1 MSRFP
6 SFQSFQSSSANLLNN
21 RNTSRYFNNINEK
34 SVYKKYTNTKSN
46 SNKCTKNS
54 NCTNKNKLTKSK
66 AKLGLQTL
74 SYGYRKK
81 IKNSLTNMIGLIKG
95 TITKK
100 EIVEIANALDIL
112 NKVYNDSMCES
123 GITMDTESKNN
134 TYSRSRLNNRKYKS
148 IDIYSYLIKQMK
160 DKLPTI
166 PTETLSLFIN
176 NIKNSNKTSTN
187 SKSKTDSDYEYL
199 MNNNNFKSVFKSVLE
214 KIPVC
219 KTS

>member
-1 MSRFP
+1 
-6 SFQSFQSSSANLLNN
+6 
-21 RNTSRYFNNINEK
+21 
-34 SVYKKYTNTKSN
+34 
-46 SNKCTKNS
+46 
-54 NCTNKNKLTKSK
+54 
-66 AKLGLQTL
+66 
-74 SYGYRKK
+74 
-81 IKNSLTNMIGLIKG
+81 
-95 TITKK
+95 
-100 EIVEIANALDIL
+100 
-112 NKVYNDSMCES
+112 MCES